1 MTDKVLRIPKME
13 RACFVGLLLAVSSAI
28 AQSPVP
34 TGGFDGTIID
44 QQGTP
49 AANAEIRLV
58 LEDYDPQN
66 YEGPGPNTL
75 KRVTTSDAEGHF
87 VFDNLPDGKYK
98 VQAYLPGMFGV
109 RTGRVDQGSRRPLE
123 MDVEPAAR
131 LAGRVVD
138 AAGKPVPGAEVYP
151 SASLREDEIPKNW
164 QVLWR
169 TTTDADGRFTLDPV
183 YRDVWLVTVRAK
195 GYATAVSPQ
204 TQPDTLDL
212 TIVLTQGTAIEL
224 RTVMSGTSEA
234 LGEVPVN
241 LYSTESRDLMYTAV
255 TDPQGYVRIE
265 NVSPGT
271 YMVGIQ
277 HEQYVIE
284 DDGMQVTIDASASPM
299 PVELRLVPASSVSG
313 RIFDADT
320 GNGLSGVD
328 VWSNSSNTKSREDGS
343 YALTGLREGPLEFR
357 VATPQGYVE
366 MPERKPIQV
375 DLQRGEAAK
384 GHDFG
389 FHRGESISGVVVTE
403 DGKGVAGAYVNVFSK
418 NTSSSVQTDE
428 EGRFTISGFTLGGT
442 YRVTASAGE
451 EWVAEKLAEVQ
462 IPEGGIQNLQIKVVA
477 AASVSG
483 RALLSTGDPVL
494 DGRVY
499 AVRQGDSQSSYAAS
513 TGPGG
518 VFRLSRLAPGTYDLS
533 VSRNRMDESLSE
545 QPNAVVTVEPGDE
558 LKDIIV
564 KIPGVDAGAVAGR
577 VFDADGKPVA
587 GARVTL
593 QHIGNP
599 DMQEVAP
606 YLEGQTEFDGGFRF
620 AALPEGKCIISVFKE
635 RYAFAHSVE
644 LPVGTEDV
652 RIEMQLVP
660 VIEGLVVWR
669 ETGAPVTRFS
679 VACQDTYPATVHG
692 EFGGRPELGDAGG
705 RFRWTPSHVG
715 DAYLLVAAP
724 GSAVAVVE
732 VPHLAPGE
740 TRTGVEV
747 ALDPGCSLRGRVVD
761 QEGKPLAETRVQ
773 LTMADEIQG
782 IPKWQAHTQEDGAFW
797 FPSVSRGQNLL
808 VLQNRRVSKSAQRY
822 TVALSEEGETVRDF
836 ILLPDGAVL
845 VLVESRV
852 PLPRLMAFCQS
863 VAGEHG
869 SIHTDKRDE
878 YGNLLIEGVPPGRYY
893 VWVSDDFSP
902 DPSHA
907 FEVQQVDV
915 FPGATSPV
923 RMIRLP
929 APRQPRKAR
938 SD

>member
-1 MTDKVLRIPKME
+1 MTDEVLRIPKME
-13 RACFVGLLLAVSSAI
+13 RACFVGLLLAVSSAV
-28 AQSPVP
+28 AQTPPP

-44 QQGTP
+44 QQGMP

-98 VQAYLPGMFGV
+98 IQAFLPGMFGV

-169 TTTDADGRFTLDPV
+169 TTTDSDGRFTLDPV

-204 TQPDTLDL
+204 TQPDTTDL
-212 TIVLTQGTAIEL
+212 TIVLTQGTTLEL
-224 RTVMSGTSEA
+224 RATLQGTSQA
-234 LGEVPVN
+234 VGNVPAN
-241 LYSTESRDLMYTAV
+241 LHSMESPDLMYTAV
-255 TDPQGYVRIE
+255 TDAEGYVRVE
-265 NVSPGT
+265 NVPSGT
-271 YMVGIQ
+271 YRVSMQ
-277 HEQYVIE
+277 HDRYVLADE
-284 DDGMQVTIDASASPM
+284 GMQVTVDDSASPI
-299 PVELRLVPASSVSG
+299 PVELRLVPAASVSG
-313 RIFDADT
+313 RIFDADS
-320 GNGLSGVD
+320 GIGLAGVD
-328 VWSNSSNTKSREDGS
+328 VWSNSRRATSGEDGT
-343 YALTGLREGPLEFR
+343 YTLAGLREGPLEFR
-357 VATPQGYVE
+357 VATPRGYIEV
-366 MPERKPIQV
+366 PERKPIQII
-375 DLQRGEAAK
+375 LQRGEAAE

-389 FHRGESISGVVVTE
+389 FHKGESISGVVVTGE
-403 DGKGVAGAYVNVFSK
+403 GKGVAGAYVNVFSK
-418 NTSSSVQTDE
+418 NTSSSVQTDG
-428 EGRFTISGFTLGGT
+428 EGRYTISGFIVGDT

-451 EWVAEKLAEVQ
+451 EWVAEELAEVQ
-462 IPEGGIQNLQIKVVA
+462 ITEGGVRDLQIKVVP
-477 AASVSG
+477 AASISG
-483 RALLSTGDPVL
+483 RALLSTGEPVM

-518 VFRLSRLAPGTYDLS
+518 VFRLSRLAPGTYDLTI
-533 VSRNRMDESLSE
+533 SRNRMDGPSNE
-545 QPNAVVTVEPGDE
+545 QPNTVVTVEPGDE
-558 LKDIIV
+558 LKDIVV
-564 KIPGVDAGAVAGR
+564 KIPGADAGAVAGR

-593 QHIGNP
+593 QHHGNP
-599 DMQEVAP
+599 GMQEAAP
-606 YLEGQTEFDGGFRF
+606 YLEGQTDFDGGFRF
-620 AALPEGKCIISVFKE
+620 TALPEGTCTVSVFKDS
-635 RYAFAHSVE
+635 YAFAHSGE

-652 RIEMQLVP
+652 RIEMERAP

-669 ETGAPVTRFS
+669 ETGLPVAQFS
-679 VACQDTYPATVHG
+679 VACQDSYPSAVHG
-692 EFGGRPELGDAGG
+692 EFGGWPELGDAGG

-715 DAYLLVAAP
+715 DAYLLVASP

-761 QEGKPLAETRVQ
+761 QEGKPLAETSVQ

-797 FPSVSRGQNLL
+797 FPSVSRGQHLL
-808 VLQNRRVSKSAQRY
+808 VLQNRRVSKSPQRF
-822 TVALSEEGETVRDF
+822 TVAFSEEGETVRDF

-852 PLPRLMAFCQS
+852 PLLRLMAFCQS

-869 SIHTDKRDE
+869 LIHTDKRDE

-893 VWVSDDFSP
+893 VWISDDFSP
-902 DPSHA
+902 DPSRA

-929 APRQPRKAR
+929 VPRQPQKAR